1 MAIIVEN
8 GTGLPNAV
16 AYCDYAYFHNYVTM
30 RGLQYSHS
38 VETVEA
44 ALVVAAIDWIDG
56 EHEFANDKLKT
67 TQSLKFPRTVFG
79 FPTSIK
85 EANAHAAWLH
95 LNKLL
100 LPDLSLISQS
110 GDIESESKQL
120 SVMSKSVTYAAGTS
134 QKYSRVLPKSL
145 NLLLRPYL
153 SFSGGV
159 AIRRT
164 IAQ

>member
-1 MAIIVEN
+1 MAIIVED
-8 GTGLPNAV
+8 GTGLSNAV
-16 AYCDYAYFHNYVTM
+16 AYCDYAYFHNYVTI
-30 RGLQYSHS
+30 RGIQHSHS
-38 VETVEA
+38 IETIES

-56 EHEFANDKLKT
+56 EHEFANDKLKE

-79 FPTSIK
+79 FPANIK

-100 LPDLSLISQS
+100 FPDLSLVSQN

-120 SVMSKSVTYAAGTS
+120 SVMSKSVTYASGTS

-145 NLLLRPYL
+145 RLLIRPYL
-153 SFSGGV
+153 SLSSGAAV
-159 AIRRT
+159 RRVL
-164 IAQ
+164 